1 MIEKVNIEK
10 YLRRDENSKPSS
22 HRDNLSSISTNNN
35 SYNDSGKKSSYS
47 NKQLI
52 SVNMPYNFKRSS
64 DPGLDMKKT
73 DYVVRK
79 YSKNIFL

>member
-1 MIEKVNIEK
+1 MIEKINLDK
-10 YLRRDENSKPSS
+10 YLKRDENNKPTS
-22 HRDNLSSISTNNN
+22 HRDSLSIVSTNNN

-52 SVNMPYNFKRSS
+52 SIHLPYNFKRTTE
-64 DPGLDMKKT
+64 PGIDIKKT

>member
-1 MIEKVNIEK
+1 MIEKVNLEK

-22 HRDNLSSISTNNN
+22 HRDSLSSISTNNN

-52 SVNMPYNFKRSS
+52 SVPMPYNFKRSS
-64 DPGLDMKKT
+64 DAFDMKRT